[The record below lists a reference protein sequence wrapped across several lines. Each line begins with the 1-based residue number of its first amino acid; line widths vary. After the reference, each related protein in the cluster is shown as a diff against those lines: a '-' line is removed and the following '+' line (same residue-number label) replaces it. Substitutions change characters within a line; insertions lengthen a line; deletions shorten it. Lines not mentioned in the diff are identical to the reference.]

1 MALVV
6 KDRVKE
12 TTTTTGTGSYTLAG
26 AASGFQSF
34 ADALADGDTTW
45 YGVEDGTY
53 WEVGLGTWDES
64 AGTLARTTVYASSNS
79 GSAVNWGAGSK
90 NIFMTLPASRKST
103 LTVYPTINDLPLT
116 GDVLEG
122 DQAYV
127 SGNNRLYLYN
137 GSGWYNIAL
146 VNTTPTVN
154 GNNASYDLASDGTAT
169 TVTMTGT
176 DAEGI
181 PLTWSA
187 TTSGDT
193 NAATVTNSANVFT
206 ITPSTNTAH
215 AGTIVVTFKAS
226 DGVNIGSSS
235 SDFVLVFSSP
245 YWKNL
250 ALGVGTSST
259 NSLANKTFIDRSSNA
274 HAITATGSPVQTAF
288 HPYLDN
294 WSVEF
299 DGTGDYLEFPA
310 SSAFNFGTSNFTIE
324 SWFYIAGNSAQ
335 ASSGN
340 RDAMLFSNDD
350 DISGVVVDG
359 SVALQISGNST
370 TTGTGIAF
378 YRRQTS
384 GAYAEEFIY
393 TGTISQN
400 EWHHVAVTKDG
411 STVKIFLDGTE
422 VLSTTAT
429 NTTFGTSS
437 KVNTVGDRRVL
448 NYRADFNGYIASMRV
463 VNGTAVYTSAFT
475 PPTEN
480 LTAIS
485 GTSLLTCQSNRFIDN
500 STNSHTIT
508 VNGDAKVSAFNPFG
522 QDSEYSVTGNK
533 GATLFDGSG
542 DYLKTASESAFNLYN
557 TDFTIEGW
565 FYATAP
571 AGNEHIWS
579 SYIDTNNRES
589 LYFSNSTTLNWWVN
603 GSTRISAT
611 VSANHW
617 HHFAIVN
624 NSGTT
629 KFYLDGI
636 SQGTWSSTYTDGSRL
651 VWVGT
656 YNNAAVASDSFTG
669 LISDIR
675 FSNGTA
681 VYTSDFTPPAS
692 PVSNTNADLYLP
704 MDNAGIFDKTGNSTL
719 TIGGNAQTSTTQT
732 KFANTSV
739 RFDGNGDYVSIT
751 DLPTFGTND
760 FTVEGWIYVITGGSN
775 RNIFDARN
783 GSSNSWVIQSTNFE
797 IKIYDE
803 VAGSYIHETTGNFET
818 SSINSWIHIAYCRS
832 GSTSRFFIDGNKI
845 GSDVSNS
852 SNFQNNSLTIGARFS
867 EDQQYFDGYVEDF
880 QILNGVAKYT
890 ANFTAP
896 TATQGLI
903 NQVAS

>member
-90 NIFMTLPASRKST
+90 NVFMTLPASRKST

-146 VNTTPTVN
+146 VNTTPTVS

-181 PLTWSA
+181 PITWSA

-245 YWKNL
+245 YWKNV

-274 HAITATGSPVQTAF
+274 HSITATGDATQTAF

-299 DGTGDYLEFPA
+299 DGNGDDLTMPDG
-310 SSAFNFGTSNFTIE
+310 SALGFGTNDFTIE
-324 SWFYIAGNSAQ
+324 FWYYVSVLANQQTMLDGRSAGSNGAYPLITHVDGVIKYYANAAFQITGTTTISSNTWYHIAVSR
-335 ASSGN
+335 SSGSTK
-340 RDAMLFSNDD
+340 LFLN
-350 DISGVVVDG
+350 G
-359 SVALQISGNST
+359 SQ
-370 TTGTGIAF
+370 
-378 YRRQTS
+378 
-384 GAYAEEFIY
+384 E
-393 TGTISQN
+393 
-400 EWHHVAVTKDG
+400 G
-411 STVKIFLDGTE
+411 STYADNTNYTSAASTVYIGSNHGDGTP
-422 VLSTTAT
+422 L
-429 NTTFGTSS
+429 
-437 KVNTVGDRRVL
+437 
-448 NYRADFNGYIASMRV
+448 NGYISNARV

-475 PPTEN
+475 PPTEK
-480 LTAIS
+480 LTAITN
-485 GTSLLTCQSNRFIDN
+485 TSLLTCQSNSFVDN
-500 STNSHTIT
+500 STNAHTIT
-508 VNGDAKVSAFNPFG
+508 ANGDAKVSAFNPFG
-522 QDSEYSVTGNK
+522 QESEYAVGENK
-533 GATLFDGSG
+533 GSVLFDATSG
-542 DYLKTASESAFNLYN
+542 LTAPQISFGTA
-557 TDFTIEGW
+557 DFTVEGW
-565 FYATAP
+565 HFLNSRA
-571 AGNEHIWS
+571 
-579 SYIDTNNRES
+579 D
-589 LYFSNSTTLNWWVN
+589 LYPVLFSNYNSFAAGAFSLIAGHDGSTTTQYQIAWN
-603 GSTRISAT
+603 GSFPALNAGTIKYNEW
-611 VSANHW
+611 V
-617 HHFAIVN
+617 HFAVVR
-624 NSGTT
+624 NSGTVT
-629 KFYLDGI
+629 LYINGVSVGSFSGTQTINGVGSAISLSYGGDVPTDTQLDG
-636 SQGTWSSTYTDGSRL
+636 
-651 VWVGT
+651 
-656 YNNAAVASDSFTG
+656 F
-669 LISDIR
+669 ISDWTI
-675 FSNGTA
+675 SAGTA
-681 VYTSDFTPPAS
+681 KYTANFTPPTS
-692 PVSNTNADLYLP
+692 PVGNTNASLYLP

-719 TIGGNAQTSTTQT
+719 TIGGNAETSTTQT

-751 DLPTFGTND
+751 DMLTFGTND

-803 VAGSYIHETTGNFET
+803 VAGSYIHETTGGFET

-832 GSTSRFFIDGNKI
+832 GSTSRFFIDGTKI

-903 NQVAS
+903 NQVVS